1 MPHNPE
7 KIHNPNKGNPLKQ
20 ILVIRRDL
28 KMRRGKECAQ
38 SAHASMKWL
47 TKRLHPFIEE
57 ASRGGSFFHY
67 VFTMPRI
74 FLRVL
79 RTFSSVE
86 LAWMR
91 AHFKKVVVIVSS
103 EEELLEVHKKALEI
117 GLESQLVQDSGKT
130 EFGGVPTYTACG
142 IGPDH
147 ADKINPITGHLKL
160 Y

>member
-7 KIHNPNKGNPLKQ
+7 KIHDPNKGNPLKQ
-20 ILVIRRDL
+20 IIVIRRDL
-28 KMRRGKECAQ
+28 KMRRGKEIAQ
-38 SAHASMKWL
+38 GAHASMKWL

-57 ASRGGSFFHY
+57 ALEGGFLRRI
-67 VFTMPRI
+67 FTVPMS

-86 LAWMR
+86 LAWMKSG
-91 AHFKKVVVIVSS
+91 FKKVTVIVKS
-103 EEELLEVHKKALEI
+103 EEELLEIHKKALEA